1 MNDDQLYSDDSLLQ
15 KIVEEDETAF
25 NILFKRYRN
34 QLYTYLLKITKSKE
48 MSEELVLDVFLKIW
62 IGREVVSEITNFESF
77 LFRIAHNKAI
87 DFLRHAKKNL
97 VEQEEIWNSMQDL
110 ASGES
115 ADDSLLQKDTEVVI
129 EEAVQLLSKQRQ
141 LVFRLSRN
149 QGLSYD
155 QIARQLGLSRNTVR
169 NHLSA
174 SLQFIRTYLGQSPEA
189 ILVALYFAS

>member
-1 MNDDQLYSDDSLLQ
+1 MNEDQLYADDLLLQ
-15 KIVEEDETAF
+15 KIVEADETAF

-62 IGREVVSEITNFESF
+62 IGREVISEITNFESF
-77 LFRIAHNKAI
+77 LFRVAHNKAI
-87 DFLRHAKKNL
+87 DFLRQAKKNV
-97 VEQEEIWNSMQDL
+97 VEQEEIWSSMQDL

-129 EEAVQLLSKQRQ
+129 EEVVQQLSQQRQ

-149 QGLSYD
+149 HGLSYD
-155 QIARQLGLSRNTVR
+155 EIACQMGLSRNTVR

-174 SLQFIRTYLGQSPEA
+174 SLQFIRTHLKQSPEA